1 MIWHNST
8 AQQIADELNSNLQT
22 GLTSGEAELRLK
34 EYGKNELRYKK
45 KFNLAKYFAKSL
57 HNFSSIALIVVAVI
71 NLILAVALKL
81 SSKFD
86 YIALILIVLISS
98 FLAALFKFL
107 SDKSIYKARTEHLL
121 DTTVIRNGLEVVVK
135 SCDLVPGD
143 IMLIRAGDYIKADGR
158 LIDSYAL
165 TCDETMVSGDPAP
178 AEKMHD
184 ALFEDIT
191 PLINRH
197 NMVYSGSFVLGG
209 KGVVLIT
216 ETGLAT
222 EVGMRKDMKKQL
234 EVTETPISTRL
245 KRIHKGA
252 SIFALI
258 TALLLFFIGI
268 IVNFSKNQFAVTVA
282 TNLLY
287 VFCAYYSLGFNLIPS
302 ILTFSRACAIS
313 RLKEKRIIVNSK
325 LTSEELKDV
334 TVICTDKTGVLTTE
348 DLKVVKVFNGLET
361 VDIGENPLD
370 ESTAAVLRLALICSN
385 FSHNEHGERHT
396 NNIERSVETACMN
409 SLGMSK
415 TDVDGLYPKIAELP
429 FDSDRMLMTTVTSI
443 NSSPVSITKGA
454 PEVLFERCNNINVDE
469 VMELVSSYAKE
480 GLKVIAVA
488 IKQLDEIPV
497 NPNPEDLE
505 NDLTFVGIIGIVDK
519 IAPKAARLCIEMAK
533 HGIKTIMVTGD
544 HKDTA
549 VAISKKAGI
558 ITDES
563 QAISRE
569 ELEELSDD
577 ELAACINNYTVFARI
592 LPEDKMRIV
601 YALKANNEKVLI
613 TGDSVKDTQALVDSD
628 FGCALGSTAS
638 DMVKDSA
645 DLVIEDNH
653 YSSIIYAIKES
664 AKIYSNTKKA
674 LLHIFTVG
682 LSVILQAVLGL
693 LLFDKTPLASITL
706 VVHSL
711 LVLLLPLFAIFADNS
726 SFDVDLTAKGN
737 KFFDKFFVLRSAF
750 TSLAISIISLIAFG
764 LNQNSGLFSACGAA
778 TIVLIFGEIF
788 NTINIISTKT
798 LFSKRILSH
807 RLSFL
812 ICLVAFILLILL
824 VVTPIGAS
832 LYLSSFA
839 SNAWLLSILAA
850 VLVTVAHESIK
861 LYQKRS

>member
-8 AQQIADELNSNLQT
+8 AQQIADELKSNLQT

-45 KFNLAKYFAKSL
+45 KFNLAKYFAESI
-57 HNFSSIALIVVAVI
+57 HNFSSIALLVVALI
-71 NLILAVALKL
+71 NLILATALHL
-81 SSKFD
+81 GNNFD
-86 YIALILIVLISS
+86 YLLIILIVLISS
-98 FLAALFKFL
+98 FVAALFKFL
-107 SDKSIYKARTEHLL
+107 SDKSIYRSRTEHLL
-121 DTTVIRNGLEVVVK
+121 DTTVIRNGLEVTVK
-135 SCDLVPGD
+135 SSELVPGD

-184 ALFEDIT
+184 AMFEDIT

-209 KGVVLIT
+209 KGIVLVT

-222 EVGMRKDMKKQL
+222 EVGMRKDMRKQL

-245 KRIHKGA
+245 AKINHGA
-252 SIFALI
+252 SLFAFVAAIIIFFL
-258 TALLLFFIGI
+258 GI
-268 IVNFSKNQFAVTVA
+268 IANFSKTQFAVTVA

-287 VFCAYYSLGFNLIPS
+287 VLSVYYALGFSLIPS
-302 ILTFSRACAIS
+302 VLTFSRACAVS
-313 RLKEKRIIVNSK
+313 RLKEKNIIINSK

-361 VDIGENPLD
+361 VELGSNPLD

-385 FSHNEHGERHT
+385 FSRTEHGERHT
-396 NNIERSVETACMN
+396 NNIERSIETACMN
-409 SLGMSK
+409 TLGMSK

-429 FDSDRMLMTTVTSI
+429 FDSNRMLMTTVTAI

-454 PEVLFERCNNINVDE
+454 PEVLFERCNNININE
-469 VMELVSSYAKE
+469 VKELASSYAKE

-488 IKQLDEIPV
+488 IKQLEEIPA

-519 IAPKAARLCIEMAK
+519 IAPKAARLCIEMATQ
-533 HGIKTIMVTGD
+533 GIKTIMVTGD

-558 ITDES
+558 ISDES

-569 ELEELSDD
+569 ELAALTDEELAS
-577 ELAACINNYTVFARI
+577 CISNYTVFARI
-592 LPEDKMRIV
+592 LPEDKQRIV
-601 YALKANNEKVLI
+601 SALKANNEKVLI
-613 TGDSVKDTQALVDSD
+613 TGDSVKDTQALVDAD

-674 LLHIFTVG
+674 LMHIFTVG
-682 LSVILQAVLGL
+682 IAFILQAVFGL
-693 LLFDKTPLASITL
+693 LIFGKTPLASITL
-706 VVHSL
+706 ITYSL
-711 LVLLLPLFAIFADNS
+711 FALLLPLFAIFADTS
-726 SFDVDLTAKGN
+726 KSDVDLTARGN
-737 KFFDKFFVLRSAF
+737 KIFDKFFIMRSFITPIVIAA
-750 TSLAISIISLIAFG
+750 LSLIAFG
-764 LNQNSGLFSACGAA
+764 LNLKEGLLSACGVA
-778 TIVLIFGEIF
+778 TMVLVFGEVFGAIS
-788 NTINIISTKT
+788 IIPSKS
-798 LFSKRILSH
+798 LVSKRIISQ
-807 RLSFL
+807 RLSL
-812 ICLVAFILLILL
+812 AICIIALALL
-824 VVTPIGAS
+824 VTLVLSPINKYI
-832 LYLSSFA
+832 YLSAFS
-839 SNAWLLSILAA
+839 SGAWSIVILTA
-850 VLVTVAHESIK
+850 VLVVAVHESVK
-861 LYQKRS
+861 LYKKLN

>member
-8 AQQIADELNSNLQT
+8 AQQIAEELKSNLQT

-45 KFNLAKYFAKSL
+45 KFNLVKYFTKSI
-57 HNFSSIALIVVAVI
+57 HNFSSIAILVVAVI
-71 NLILAVALKL
+71 NLVLATALHL
-81 SSKFD
+81 GNNFE
-86 YIALILIVLISS
+86 YLLIIFVVLISS
-98 FLAALFKFL
+98 FVASLFKFL
-107 SDKSIYKARTEHLL
+107 SDKSIYRSRTEHLL
-121 DTTVIRNGLEVVVK
+121 DTTVIRNGLEVTVK
-135 SCDLVPGD
+135 SSELVPGD

-191 PLINRH
+191 PLVNRH

-234 EVTETPISTRL
+234 EVTETPLSMRL
-245 KRIHKGA
+245 AKINRGA
-252 SIFALI
+252 SLFALI
-258 TALLLFFIGI
+258 ASIIIFFLGI
-268 IVNFSKNQFAVTVA
+268 IANFSKTQFAVTVS

-287 VFCAYYSLGFNLIPS
+287 VLSVYYSLGFSLIPS
-302 ILTFSRACAIS
+302 VLTFSRACAVA
-313 RLKEKRIIVNSK
+313 RLKEKNIIINSK

-348 DLKVVKVFNGLET
+348 ELKVVKVFNGLET
-361 VDIGENPLD
+361 VEIGNNPLD

-385 FSHNEHGERHT
+385 FSRTEHGERHT
-396 NNIERSVETACMN
+396 NNIERSIETVCMN
-409 SLGMSK
+409 TLGMSK

-429 FDSDRMLMTTVTSI
+429 FDSNRMLMTTVTAI

-454 PEVLFERCNNINVDE
+454 PEVLFERCNNINIDE
-469 VMELVSSYAKE
+469 VKELASSYAKE

-488 IKQLDEIPV
+488 IKQLEEIPA

-519 IAPKAARLCIEMAK
+519 IAPKAARLCIEMATQ
-533 HGIKTIMVTGD
+533 GIKTIMVTGD

-569 ELEELSDD
+569 ELAELSDE
-577 ELAACINNYTVFARI
+577 ELASCINNYTVFARI
-592 LPEDKMRIV
+592 LPEDKQRIV
-601 YALKANNEKVLI
+601 AALKANNEKVLI
-613 TGDSVKDTQALVDSD
+613 TGDSVKDTQALVDAD

-674 LLHIFTVG
+674 LMHIFTVG
-682 LSVILQAVLGL
+682 ITFIIQAVFGL
-693 LLFDKTPLASITL
+693 LVFGKTPLVSITL
-706 VVHSL
+706 ITYSL
-711 LVLLLPLFAIFADNS
+711 FALLLPLFAIFADNS
-726 SFDVDLTAKGN
+726 KSDVDLTARGN
-737 KFFDKFFVLRSAF
+737 KIFDKFFMMRSF
-750 TSLAISIISLIAFG
+750 ITPLAIAILSLIAFG
-764 LNQNSGLFSACGAA
+764 LNLKAGLLSACGVA
-778 TIVLIFGEIF
+778 TMVLVFGEIF
-788 NTINIISTKT
+788 GVISIIPTKT
-798 LFSKRILSH
+798 LFSKRIITQ
-807 RLSFL
+807 RLSLVVCFL
-812 ICLVAFILLILL
+812 ALTLLITL
-824 VVTPIGAS
+824 VISPINKY
-832 LYLSSFA
+832 LYLSSF
-839 SNAWLLSILAA
+839 SSSAWLIIILTA
-850 VLVTVAHESIK
+850 VLVIAVHEAIK
-861 LYQKRS
+861 FYKKLN